1 MTCKEHVDTSNVVVA
16 MSTHSHIIKINKMK
30 SNSNTPTNLAI
41 AIIQVVDYGFFL
53 LKIVSRV

>member
-1 MTCKEHVDTSNVVVA
+1 MTCKEHADTSNVVVA
-16 MSTHSHIIKINKMK
+16 MSTHSYIIKINKMK

-41 AIIQVVDYGFFL
+41 AIMHVVDYGFFL